1 MPGIEVVGIVLGTI
15 PLLISAI
22 EHYPDGVSA
31 VQRWRR
37 FQREHKLLVRSLR
50 REQMKMKNMCEE
62 LLRGLVPDSQIE
74 LMIEDPFGTQWRN
87 DKINAKLKARLQDS
101 LEVFQSTVTDIQTAV
116 AELSRR
122 LGITAQAQV
131 KLFPWFWGTCFA
143 NSQLE
148 SRKQNHYL
156 KKNFSGRCS
165 QSVRTHI
172 PVLSLPFVTVYPTSK
187 CWRAKASVSSRTE
200 NKDCKCSS

>member
-1 MPGIEVVGIVLGTI
+1 MNNHGRLAHSTAHLGLLVCFLCNLCRPKVVHMSGIEVVGIVLGTI

-31 VQRWRR
+31 IQRWRR
-37 FQREHKLLVRSLR
+37 FQREHKLLVGSLR
-50 REQMKMKNMCEE
+50 REQIKMKNMCEE

-74 LMIEDPFGTQWRN
+74 LMINDPFGTQWHNHR
-87 DKINAKLKARLQDS
+87 INAKLKARLHDS

-131 KLFPWFWGTCFA
+131 KLF
-143 NSQLE
+143 
-148 SRKQNHYL
+148 
-156 KKNFSGRCS
+156 
-165 QSVRTHI
+165 
-172 PVLSLPFVTVYPTSK
+172 
-187 CWRAKASVSSRTE
+187 
-200 NKDCKCSS
+200 